1 MSSRK
6 ALKKKVNAIAG
17 ELFAECVVNSHVA
30 GVDQQK
36 VYDLMTA
43 ILHMADDFI
52 QRINHTEPGSVKEF
66 YKKFQTD
73 FDAEV
78 QKIVDGIAELK

>member
-1 MSSRK
+1 
-6 ALKKKVNAIAG
+6 
-17 ELFAECVVNSHVA
+17 
-30 GVDQQK
+30 
-36 VYDLMTA
+36 MTA